1 MATEFTFQE
10 ASEDSF
16 GFEDAK
22 PIGDQYDSQLRAA
35 PPESM
40 VGSGLR
46 AVRELFSP
54 IIGPSPRQIAEESV
68 QMPDGTMAYRPLGG
82 RAEQEGLIPS
92 LFMQNPESPLFINRA
107 EIDPSASAPRQI
119 ATGAR
124 NVGAN
129 LVNALSSPGSM
140 LTLGAGGLMS
150 PAATKAIGGAFA
162 ADVARYVP
170 EMAQEAGRASAVGT
184 PGEMTEAF
192 GNLGLGVAGVLGG
205 GIHAAQSTPRG
216 NALRAIQGI
225 VDEGPQ
231 MSPPDVAAVAALD
244 PAIGQ
249 WQPLSPARIPAARMG
264 EQARAARSA
273 VEAENFRRTLYPE
286 PEPGGELVVSDVPS
300 NVRPRAEQE
309 TGRLGF
315 RRGAEETASIVPEP
329 SVEAIR
335 RMDIESGPGAWER
348 TVQWADRTLEE
359 GRGRVAT
366 GIDPTQVAAHA
377 VKMADWVAKSSVKTF
392 DAFREEFVRRFPEA
406 AAMVR
411 DVWNRLTADD
421 ASIFKAIDDAAGI
434 EELNEATRSFGGSVT
449 SLAYRVGEMTNTPQK
464 LARLDEGMAR
474 FRREASEAMKAG
486 DFDKASAL
494 AMKGQFYREAR
505 EYATGTASA
514 GEYMR
519 RQQPDFVA
527 PMERNVGELGINR
540 PPVIDR
546 GLAVL
551 TEPEFDAAFRKAK
564 RDIDAA
570 EKRWDEDAI
579 TPGEL
584 AKAQDS
590 WTPFEMERFRRNQLD
605 TDPRDLMPK
614 FVELADKAESSRNP
628 TDIAKAKILAE
639 ELRKSGRTPDHLLSE
654 MRPRGADQAEVLQ
667 GKMKNVERFIR
678 NELKQSEPDRVIAL
692 LDRGIEA
699 LRPDQGRLMEGV
711 TGLPVWLTRE
721 AARGVLQAVR
731 LAYVGSK
738 SLASAI
744 DAGVK
749 WMQEQ
754 GIKAEPEAMR
764 DWLDSQLRWER
775 IGTEADAGPTKTR
788 GAIERASASKEF
800 TQPVKEMLAQDPRSK
815 YQQQVVAPR
824 NGKTSV
830 SEIVESQ
837 SDAQLEDATPNSS
850 IYVSQ
855 KLELA
860 KRLMKSGRDE
870 AAYQIFADLAEKGTT
885 FGQLINQ
892 FKALK
897 AVDPNYVVRLLNK
910 QLADNGYDPLTE
922 GQAATLAE
930 KSKKA
935 IEANDKLEQAKKDWV
950 DDPTPENAKKAEDLL
965 EQAKAPVMELQR
977 AMLDMQPKSLPA
989 TLKAV
994 IQGNLLTPAS
1004 EVANIAGNMAI
1015 MPARA
1020 MSEAGAVAL
1029 DALDS
1034 YIRKRPREIIGAP
1047 VESLKAGAR
1056 GVRTGVSQ
1064 IPAIAKEGI
1073 SGVRTGENFR
1083 DLQPIRAWT
1092 KLLAKEPLAPTR
1104 GGKVPKLD
1112 RAAMLVEGTAGVPAA
1127 TMLRGLSAG
1136 DAPFR
1141 EKAHAQAVEQQ
1152 LELAKIPKDAR
1163 PFARK
1168 FPELVLE
1175 PEAMKRI
1182 QDETARAIFQK
1193 DSDAVSALNRFIRAQ
1208 GKKWLGR
1215 QGDDWADLAFT
1226 VAVAPYRLTPWNL
1239 IGEYLAYSPAGLAS
1253 VVSSVAKGNK
1263 LGAERAAAKVA
1274 VGGMAAYAAMWL
1286 YQKGL
1291 LAPSLDAEDEQQ
1303 KARLLSGQIMPPDH
1317 LNLSGAQRALSGG
1330 DPTFQPGDTT
1340 VGLEK
1345 LGIFGSIAHNMAN
1358 IGRKKE
1364 RSPEGEGAGFT
1375 DWTFGQIPETAKFAL
1390 NQSFLKGTA
1399 TVLDAARTGDFDDVL
1414 RNMENIIVSVPLPN
1428 TLSAASRATSD
1439 YKTVIKD
1446 DDKLKEFNN
1455 LIQQRLRVFGGGKD
1469 LPIKRGVW
1477 GEPIPETPQGSNPF
1491 AYHFFDITKGQR
1503 VTQDA
1508 ASVEAYRLWRRY
1520 NDPAA
1525 IPTPPSSSIEIE
1537 GERYELTPVQQGELG
1552 RLVGEQR
1559 KRVADALVANPNWKK
1574 LDDDAKRRIL
1584 KRGYETGLRIGKKL
1598 FLAENQAELDARGRP
1613 AGFVPR

>member
-1 MATEFTFQE
+1 MATEFSFQE
-10 ASEDSF
+10 ATEDSF

-22 PIGDQYDSQLRAA
+22 PVGDQYDSQLRAA

-46 AVRELFSP
+46 VVRDFFSP

-68 QMPDGTMAYRPLGG
+68 QMSDGTMAYRPLGG
-82 RAEQEGLIPS
+82 RGQQEGLVPS
-92 LFMQNPESPLFINRA
+92 LFMQNPESPLFIGRT
-107 EIDPSASAPRQI
+107 EIDPAASTPSQI

-150 PAATKAIGGAFA
+150 QAATRAIGGAFA
-162 ADVARYVP
+162 ADVARHVP

-184 PGEMTEAF
+184 PGEVTEAF
-192 GNLGLGVAGVLGG
+192 GNLGLGAAGVLGG

-216 NALRAIQGI
+216 NAIRAIRNI

-244 PAIGQ
+244 PVVGE
-249 WQPLSPARIPAARMG
+249 WQPLPPSRIPAARMG

-273 VEAENFRRTLYPE
+273 IESENFRRTLYPE
-286 PEPGGELVVSDVPS
+286 PEPGGELVVSDVPP
-300 NVRPRAEQE
+300 NARPRIEQE

-315 RRGAEETASIVPEP
+315 RRGAEETASVVPEP
-329 SVEAIR
+329 NVEAIR
-335 RMDIESGPGAWER
+335 RMDVESGPGAWER
-348 TVQWADRTLEE
+348 TVQWANRTLEE

-406 AAMVR
+406 AAMAR
-411 DVWNRLTADD
+411 DVWNRLSADD
-421 ASIFKAIDDAAGI
+421 ASIFKAIDEAKGVQG
-434 EELNEATRSFGGSVT
+434 LNDATRHFGGSIT
-449 SLAYRVGEMTNTPQK
+449 SLAYRVGEMTNTPEK
-464 LARLDEGMAR
+464 LARLVKGAEDARAKMREEMAR
-474 FRREASEAMKAG
+474 GDYEEAGAT
-486 DFDKASAL
+486 
-494 AMKGQFYREAR
+494 AMKGQLYNEAR
-505 EYATGTASA
+505 EYATGTSGA
-514 GEYMR
+514 GLKMR
-519 RQQPDFVA
+519 SQDPNWA
-527 PMERNVGELGINR
+527 PPMERG
-540 PPVIDR
+540 DR
-546 GLAVL
+546 FLS
-551 TEPEFDAAFRKAK
+551 
-564 RDIDAA
+564 
-570 EKRWDEDAI
+570 AI
-579 TPGEL
+579 
-584 AKAQDS
+584 
-590 WTPFEMERFRRNQLD
+590 
-605 TDPRDLMPK
+605 
-614 FVELADKAESSRNP
+614 
-628 TDIAKAKILAE
+628 
-639 ELRKSGRTPDHLLSE
+639 
-654 MRPRGADQAEVLQ
+654 
-667 GKMKNVERFIR
+667 
-678 NELKQSEPDRVIAL
+678 
-692 LDRGIEA
+692 DRGIES
-699 LRPDQGRLMEGV
+699 LRPDQTRLMEGV

-721 AARGVLQAVR
+721 AARGVLQVVR

-738 SLASAI
+738 SLASSI

-754 GIKAEPEAMR
+754 GVKAEPETMR

-775 IGTEADAGPTKTR
+775 VGTEADAGPTKTR
-788 GAIERASASKEF
+788 GAVERASASKEV

-824 NGKTSV
+824 KGKTSV
-830 SEIVESQ
+830 SEIVETQ

-860 KRLMKSGRDE
+860 KRLMKGGRDE

-922 GQAATLAE
+922 RQAATLAE

-994 IQGNLLTPAS
+994 VQGNPLTPAS

-1020 MSEAGAVAL
+1020 MSESGAVAL

-1056 GVRTGVSQ
+1056 GVMAGLSQ
-1064 IPAIAKEGI
+1064 IPAIAKQGI

-1083 DLQPIRAWT
+1083 DLQPIRAWA

-1141 EKAHAQAVEQQ
+1141 EKAHAQSVEQQ

-1182 QDETARAIFQK
+1182 QDETARAIFQR
-1193 DSDAVSALNRFIRAQ
+1193 DSEAVSTLNRFVRAQ

-1215 QGDDWADLAFT
+1215 QGDDWADLAFA
-1226 VAVAPYRLTPWNL
+1226 VMVAPYRLTPWNL
-1239 IGEYLAYSPAGLAS
+1239 IGEYLSYSPAGLAS
-1253 VVSSVAKGNK
+1253 VVSNVAKGNK

-1303 KARLLSGQIMPPDH
+1303 KARLLSGQVMPPDH
-1317 LNLSGAQRALSGG
+1317 LNLSGAQRVLAGG
-1330 DPTFQPGDTT
+1330 DPNFQPGDTT

-1364 RSPEGEGAGFT
+1364 RSPEDEGAGFT

-1428 TLSAASRATSD
+1428 TLSAASRAASD
-1439 YKTVIKD
+1439 SKVVIKD

-1455 LIQQRLRVFGGGKD
+1455 LIQQRLRVFGAGKD
-1469 LPIKRGVW
+1469 LPVKRGVW
-1477 GEPIPETPQGSNPF
+1477 GEPIPETPSGSSPF
-1491 AYHFFDITKGQR
+1491 AYHFLDITKGQQ
-1503 VTQDA
+1503 VTRDP

-1525 IPTPPSSSIEIE
+1525 IPTPPASSIEID
-1537 GERYELTPVQQGELG
+1537 GERYVLTPQQQDELG
-1552 RLVGEQR
+1552 RMVGEQR
-1559 KRVADALVANPNWKK
+1559 KRVADALVHNPNWKT
-1574 LDDDAKRRIL
+1574 LDDETKRRIL

-1598 FLAENQAELDARGRP
+1598 FLRDNQTDLEAKGRP
-1613 AGFVPR
+1613 SGFVPQ